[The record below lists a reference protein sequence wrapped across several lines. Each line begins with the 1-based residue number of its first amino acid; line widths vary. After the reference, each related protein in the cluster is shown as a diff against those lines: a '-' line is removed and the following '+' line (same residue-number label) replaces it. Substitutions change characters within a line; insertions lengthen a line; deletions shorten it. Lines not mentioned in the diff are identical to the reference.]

1 MKYMKITQGIF
12 TVLLVCC
19 VCTAT
24 AGIVVADSEYDF
36 RAENAVDTP
45 EYSPTGVTETA
56 DHIGVFE
63 QGESIE
69 ATITGPDESYQVGL
83 FDSDNRKVNET
94 VTGRTVTFDADEN
107 SLDPG
112 SYVLSI
118 TDPDVDK
125 VVPIVVSG
133 YDISVDLTKST
144 DNNELTIGTT
154 ATETALSGPPEGV
167 EAVLWN
173 DADQNRV
180 ELTKQ
185 SESSSSTEY
194 ESTVPF
200 SEFEGGSYEVYVVAT
215 GEDEMYSGNNEIL
228 GVSEPVSV
236 DVPDDDGSDD
246 TGSNG
251 GSNGTGSDDGSN
263 TGDGTNED
271 DRIGAGNETNQNE
284 TNEENRTVV
293 ENETDTSENET
304 GSSNDSNG
312 EDQTDDDSSVI
323 QPNNTD
329 DDDAIDADNT
339 SNSQTDDDTPHSPVI
354 AIISVLL
361 AALVTVYRQDK

>member
-1 MKYMKITQGIF
+1 
-12 TVLLVCC
+12 
-19 VCTAT
+19 
-24 AGIVVADSEYDF
+24 
-36 RAENAVDTP
+36 
-45 EYSPTGVTETA
+45 VTETA

-83 FDSDNRKVNET
+83 FNSDNRKVTEKE
-94 VTGRTVTFDADEN
+94 TGRTVTFDADEN

-180 ELTKQ
+180 ELTKE
-185 SESSSSTEY
+185 SESSSTTEY

-228 GVSEPVSV
+228 GVSEPISV
-236 DVPDDDGSDD
+236 DVPDNEGSDD
-246 TGSNG
+246 TGSND
-251 GSNGTGSDDGSN
+251 GSNDDGSN
-263 TGDGTNED
+263 GAGSDDESTTGDETNED
-271 DRIGAGNETNQNE
+271 DKMSAGDETNQNE
-284 TNEENRTVV
+284 TNEENETVV
-293 ENETDTSENET
+293 GNKTDTNENETD
-304 GSSNDSNG
+304 SSDNSDG

-329 DDDAIDADNT
+329 GDDATDVDNT
-339 SNSQTDDDTPHSPVI
+339 SSSQTNDDTPHSPVI
-354 AIISVLL
+354 AIVALLL
-361 AALVTVYRQDK
+361 ATLVTVNRQDN